1 MQFSH
6 IWDIVLI
13 NKLESCGQIKK
24 HIMRKLSSILLIIA
38 YEICIVNLQRLPFL

>member
-13 NKLESCGQIKK
+13 NWKVVVKK
-24 HIMRKLSSILLIIA
+24 HIMRKLLSILLIIA
-38 YEICIVNLQRLPFL
+38 YEICIVNLHTDKY